1 MYFIIYAMNGYSK
14 ILLVSIILI
23 IISIIKET
31 NYPFI
36 NNNNLT
42 ISEYL
47 HIYLIRYIH
56 YVIYIMSCFY
66 LLFFNGIGT
75 NVDAYFYL
83 TLIFITVLGWYL
95 FESCCLSYFE
105 LLFYN
110 IDLEKTDIS
119 YHPIFISLFN
129 NYDSLILEISS
140 YLYVA
145 NVIIILYYLK
155 SVKIIYKIIYF
166 ILFLF
171 LFIESLFISNVI
183 FYSPT
188 NKYLLFFKNIYNKY
202 MKN

>member
-1 MYFIIYAMNGYSK
+1 MNGYSK

-31 NYPFI
+31 HSPFI
-36 NNNNLT
+36 KNNNLN
-42 ISEYL
+42 IFEYL

-56 YVIYIMSCFY
+56 YVIYLMSCFY
-66 LLFFNGIGT
+66 LLFFNGIGK
-75 NVDAYFYL
+75 NIDAYLYL

-110 IDLEKTDIS
+110 IDLEKTDIGF
-119 YHPIFISLFN
+119 HPILISLFN
-129 NYDSLILEISS
+129 NYDSLILYISS
-140 YLYVA
+140 YLYII
-145 NVIIILYYLK
+145 NVIVILYYLK

-166 ILFLF
+166 IAFLF
-171 LFIESLFISNVI
+171 LFIESLFISNVV

-188 NKYLLFFKNIYNKY
+188 NKYLLFFKNIFNNYMNK
-202 MKN
+202 K